1 MSLFI
6 SFEGGEGSGKSTQA
20 ALLRD
25 RLQSAGAK
33 ALLVQEPGTTPLGQY
48 LRGWLKREK
57 PKDEDVSTRAELLL
71 FAAARAELAT
81 KVIRPALTGDDTV
94 VISDRYADS
103 TIAYQ
108 GYGRR
113 LSLKDV
119 EVVNHLATTG
129 TLPDL
134 TFLLDLPPD
143 EGLDR
148 VGPAQSKLP
157 LQPSFTTNT
166 GRGDE
171 EGSRRFEEESI
182 VFQDR
187 VRNGYLELARNEPE
201 RWRVIDATKSVE
213 SVSDDVWGHVEKLL
227 PHASEGGALALEQ
240 RLPLLGD
247 ES

>member
-25 RLQSAGAK
+25 RLRSAGTR
-33 ALLVQEPGTTPLGQY
+33 ALLVHEPGTTPLGQY

-57 PKDEDVSTRAELLL
+57 PKGEDVSTRAELLL

-81 KVIRPALTGDDTV
+81 KVIAPALTEQDRV

-134 TFLLDLPPD
+134 TILLDLSPD
-143 EGLDR
+143 EGLNR
-148 VGPAQSKLP
+148 VGTAQNRLP
-157 LQPSFTTNT
+157 LEPSDIKKT

-182 VFQDR
+182 EFHER

-201 RWRVIDATKSVE
+201 RWRVIGATTSVE
-213 SVSDDVWGHVEKLL
+213 QIADLVWKHVEKLL
-227 PHASEGGALALEQ
+227 PQAAGSDSPTPEQ

-247 ES
+247 EG